1 MLKPKQDVLFTLILF
16 SVAIEQWLSNMF
28 IKSLALFWDTDT
40 TIVFSLQN
48 IHLHKY
54 NFPTV
59 LEDSYVPEAHL
70 SMLDLAP
77 FWKLKKKKKTY
88 SQRALL
94 VLFLCCMVANFTKRN
109 QEIPDCHP
117 STHFPS
123 VIYVKQ
129 KEVSNKFLK
138 LVPKFQTNSDP

>member
-77 FWKLKKKKKTY
+77 FWKFKKKKKNLQSKGTVSSVSMLY
-88 SQRALL
+88 GSKFHEKEPRDPRLSPL
-94 VLFLCCMVANFTKRN
+94 
-109 QEIPDCHP
+109 H
-117 STHFPS
+117 SFPFCD
-123 VIYVKQ
+123 IC
-129 KEVSNKFLK
+129 
-138 LVPKFQTNSDP
+138 